1 MQCEVDK
8 DIAISNNISFDN
20 YKITELDSGIK
31 VISEYVPHFRSISLG
46 FWVPT
51 GSRNESKSNN
61 GITHLIEHLIFKGT
75 QKRSYRDIAIEFDMM
90 GAEFNAYTDK
100 ENCCIYADFIDEHLG
115 KSIELLFDIIC
126 NPLFLTEHIKTEKKV
141 VLEEIKMTDDS
152 PSDSILNH
160 FYSEVYNGHPL
171 SLSVVGSRKTLV
183 KINKKTITSY
193 FRERFGLGN
202 MVISGAG
209 NIKHED
215 LVNLIRKNT
224 GGSVI
229 INNQMTD
236 GENGLPQN
244 CKGLQKIHNSKTKAA
259 HLCFGGLGC
268 SRSDND
274 RYPLSLLTNILGGT
288 MSSRLFQ
295 KVREDEGLA
304 YSIFANNV
312 QYKDTGL
319 IFVYSASSNRNV
331 SKILKLVEGE
341 IDDIRKNGVSSSEL
355 ERAREN
361 IKGSIVLG
369 VEDISSRMFRLGKT
383 LMFDKKVLTIN
394 QILKKI
400 DKVTVKGIN
409 MVVDKYLDPSNFST
423 VILGKNTGGKRQC
436 KE

>member
-1 MQCEVDK
+1 LQCEVDK
-8 DIAISNNISFDN
+8 DIAIPNSISFDN

-31 VISEYVPHFRSISLG
+31 VISEYIPHFRSISLG

-75 QKRSYRDIAIEFDMM
+75 QKRSYRDIAIEFDVM

-100 ENCCIYADFIDEHLG
+100 ENCCVYADFIDEHLG

-171 SLSVVGSRKTLV
+171 SLPVVGTRKTLV

-193 FRERFGLGN
+193 FGERFGLGN
-202 MVISGAG
+202 MVISAAG

-229 INNQMTD
+229 INNKMTD

-268 SRSDND
+268 SRSDDD
-274 RYPLSLLTNILGGT
+274 RYPLSLLTNVLGGT

-331 SKILKLVEGE
+331 SKILRLVEGE
-341 IDDIRKNGVSSSEL
+341 INDIRKNGVSSSEL

-400 DKVTVKGIN
+400 DKVTVGDIN
-409 MVVDKYLDPSNFST
+409 RVVDKYLDPSNFST
-423 VILGKNTGGKRQC
+423 VILGKNTGGRK
-436 KE
+436 

>member
-8 DIAISNNISFDN
+8 EIAISNSISFDN

-31 VISEYVPHFRSISLG
+31 VISEHIPHFRSISLG

-51 GSRNESKSNN
+51 GSRNENKSNN

-75 QKRSYRDIAIEFDMM
+75 QKRSYRDIAIEFDVM

-126 NPLFLTEHIKTEKKV
+126 NPSFLAEHIRTEKKV
-141 VLEEIKMTDDS
+141 VLEEIKMVDDN
-152 PSDSILNH
+152 PSDIILNH

-171 SLSVVGSRKTLV
+171 SLPVMGTRKTLA
-183 KINKKTITSY
+183 KINKKTITSF

-202 MVISGAG
+202 MVISAAG
-209 NIKHED
+209 NIRHED
-215 LVNLIRKNT
+215 LINLIRKNIE
-224 GGSVI
+224 GSI
-229 INNQMTD
+229 IVNNHMTD
-236 GENGLPQN
+236 GRNGLPQN
-244 CKGLQKIHNSKTKAA
+244 CTGLQKIHSSKAKAA
-259 HLCFGGLGC
+259 HLCYGGLGC

-274 RYPLSLLTNILGGT
+274 RYPLSLLTNALGGT

-304 YSIFANNV
+304 YTIFANNV

-319 IFVYSASSNRNV
+319 IFVYSASSKRNV
-331 SKILKLVEGE
+331 SKILKLVGNE
-341 IDDIRKNGVSSSEL
+341 IDDIRKNSISINEL

-369 VEDISSRMFRLGKT
+369 IEDISSRMFRLGKT

-400 DKVTVKGIN
+400 DKVTVRDIN
-409 MVVDKYLDPSNFST
+409 MVIDKYLDPSDFST
-423 VILGKNTGGKRQC
+423 VILGKNTGGKQ
-436 KE
+436 

>member
-8 DIAISNNISFDN
+8 EIAIPNSISFDN

-31 VISEYVPHFRSISLG
+31 VISEYLPHFRSISLG

-51 GSRNESKSNN
+51 GSRNEDKSNN

-100 ENCCIYADFIDEHLG
+100 ENCCIYADFIDEHLE

-126 NPLFLTEHIKTEKKV
+126 NPLFLSEHIKTEKKV
-141 VLEEIKMTDDS
+141 VLEEIKMVEDS

-160 FYSEVYNGHPL
+160 FYSEVYDGHPL
-171 SLSVVGSRKTLV
+171 SLSVVGSRKTLA
-183 KINKKTITSY
+183 KINKKTIISY
-193 FRERFGLGN
+193 FRERFSLGN

-215 LVNLIRKNT
+215 LVNLVRKNT
-224 GGSVI
+224 EGSLI
-229 INNQMTD
+229 INNNMTD
-236 GENGLPQN
+236 GINGLPKN
-244 CKGLQKIHNSKTKAA
+244 CTGLQKVHNSRTKAA
-259 HLCFGGLGC
+259 HICYGGLGC
-268 SRSDND
+268 SRDDND
-274 RYPLSLLTNILGGT
+274 RYPLSLLTNMFGGT

-295 KVREDEGLA
+295 KIREDEGLA

-331 SKILKLVEGE
+331 SKILGLVNNE
-341 IDDIRKNGVSSSEL
+341 IDDIRKNGVSRSEL
-355 ERAREN
+355 ERTREN

-369 VEDISSRMFRLGKT
+369 IEDISSRMFRLGKT
-383 LMFDKKVLTIN
+383 LMFDRKVLTIN

-400 DKVTVKGIN
+400 DKVTVSDVN
-409 MVVDKYLDPSNFST
+409 MVVAKYLDPSNFST
-423 VILGKNTGGKRQC
+423 VILGKNTGGK
-436 KE
+436 

>member
-1 MQCEVDK
+1 
-8 DIAISNNISFDN
+8 
-20 YKITELDSGIK
+20 
-31 VISEYVPHFRSISLG
+31 
-46 FWVPT
+46 
-51 GSRNESKSNN
+51 
-61 GITHLIEHLIFKGT
+61 
-75 QKRSYRDIAIEFDMM
+75 M

-100 ENCCIYADFIDEHLG
+100 ENCCVYADFIDEHLE

-141 VLEEIKMTDDS
+141 VLEEIKMVDDS

-171 SLSVVGSRKTLV
+171 SLPVVGTRKTLA
-183 KINKKTITSY
+183 KIKKKIITSY
-193 FRERFGLGN
+193 YRERFGLEN
-202 MVISGAG
+202 MIISAAG

-215 LVNLIRKNT
+215 LISLIRKNT
-224 GGSVI
+224 EGSI
-229 INNQMTD
+229 ILNDHMTD
-236 GENGLPQN
+236 GKNSLPQN
-244 CKGLQKIHNSKTKAA
+244 CTGLQKIHNSKTKAA
-259 HLCFGGLGC
+259 HLCYGGLGC

-274 RYPLSLLTNILGGT
+274 RYPLSLLTNIIGGT

-319 IFVYSASSNRNV
+319 VFVYSASSNRNV
-331 SKILKLVEGE
+331 GKILGLIGNE
-341 IDDIRKNGVSSSEL
+341 IEDIRKNGVISGEL

-400 DKVTVKGIN
+400 DNVSIRDIN

-423 VILGKNTGGKRQC
+423 VILGKNTGGKR
-436 KE
+436 

>member
-1 MQCEVDK
+1 MQCGVDK
-8 DIAISNNISFDN
+8 EIAILNSISFDN

-31 VISEYVPHFRSISLG
+31 VISEYMPHFRSISLG

-51 GSRNESKSNN
+51 GSRNENKSNS

-75 QKRSYRDIAIEFDMM
+75 QKRSYRDIAIEFDVM

-126 NPLFLTEHIKTEKKV
+126 NPLFLPEHIKTEKKV
-141 VLEEIKMTDDS
+141 VLEEIKMVDDN
-152 PSDSILNH
+152 PSEIVLNH
-160 FYSEVYNGHPL
+160 FYSEVYDGHPL
-171 SLSVVGSRKTLV
+171 SLPVMGTRKTIAQ
-183 KINKKTITSY
+183 INKKTITSY
-193 FRERFGLGN
+193 FSERFGLGN
-202 MVISGAG
+202 MVISAAG

-215 LVNLIRKNT
+215 LIGLIRKNT
-224 GGSVI
+224 EGSI
-229 INNQMTD
+229 IVSNQMTD
-236 GENGLPQN
+236 GRNGLPQN
-244 CKGLQKIHNSKTKAA
+244 CTGLQKIYNSKTKAA
-259 HLCFGGLGC
+259 HLCSGGVGC
-268 SRSDND
+268 SRSDAD
-274 RYPLSLLTNILGGT
+274 RYPLSLLTNALGGT

-319 IFVYSASSNRNV
+319 VFVYAASSKRNV
-331 SKILKLVEGE
+331 SKILKLVGNE
-341 IDDIRKNGVSSSEL
+341 IDDIRKNGISISEL

-400 DKVTVKGIN
+400 DKVTVGDIN

-423 VILGKNTGGKRQC
+423 VILGKNTGGKQ
-436 KE
+436 

>member
-1 MQCEVDK
+1 
-8 DIAISNNISFDN
+8 
-20 YKITELDSGIK
+20 
-31 VISEYVPHFRSISLG
+31 
-46 FWVPT
+46 
-51 GSRNESKSNN
+51 
-61 GITHLIEHLIFKGT
+61 
-75 QKRSYRDIAIEFDMM
+75 MM

-141 VLEEIKMTDDS
+141 ILEEIKMVDDS

-160 FYSEVYNGHPL
+160 FYSEVYDGHPL
-171 SLSVVGSRKTLV
+171 SLSVVGNRKTLTR
-183 KINKKTITSY
+183 INKTIIGSY

-202 MVISGAG
+202 MVISAAG

-215 LVNLIRKNT
+215 LVDLTRKNT
-224 GGSVI
+224 EGSII

-236 GENGLPQN
+236 GISRLPKK
-244 CKGLQKIHNSKTKAA
+244 CAGLQKIHNSKTKAA
-259 HLCFGGLGC
+259 HLCYGGLGC
-268 SRSDND
+268 SRSDSG
-274 RYPLSLLTNILGGT
+274 RYPLSLLTNMLGGT

-295 KVREDEGLA
+295 KIREDEGLA

-319 IFVYSASSNRNV
+319 IFIYSASSNRNV
-331 SKILKLVEGE
+331 SKILRLVENE

-400 DKVTVKGIN
+400 DKVTVSDIN
-409 MVVDKYLDPSNFST
+409 KVVCKYLDPSNFST
-423 VILGKNTGGKRQC
+423 VILGKNTGGKRSC